1 MGTNAGRSTQYC
13 VLYTQ
18 HPNMKTSKPILL
30 AVAFTALALLGAGL
44 YMQHVK
50 DLQPC
55 PWCVIQRYA
64 FSAVAL
70 ICLIAAALP
79 RGAAKVGAGLGML
92 AALSGAGAA
101 SWHVWILAHPAVSC
115 GIDPMETS
123 LNTFFTAKLLPFLY
137 VANGF
142 CTTPHDPIL
151 GLLIPQWALLWF
163 VVFAIALGLAA
174 FKRAR

>member
-1 MGTNAGRSTQYC
+1 
-13 VLYTQ
+13 
-18 HPNMKTSKPILL
+18 
-30 AVAFTALALLGAGL
+30 
-44 YMQHVK
+44 
-50 DLQPC
+50 
-55 PWCVIQRYA
+55 
-64 FSAVAL
+64 
-70 ICLIAAALP
+70 
-79 RGAAKVGAGLGML
+79 
-92 AALSGAGAA
+92 
-101 SWHVWILAHPAVSC
+101 
-115 GIDPMETS
+115 METS